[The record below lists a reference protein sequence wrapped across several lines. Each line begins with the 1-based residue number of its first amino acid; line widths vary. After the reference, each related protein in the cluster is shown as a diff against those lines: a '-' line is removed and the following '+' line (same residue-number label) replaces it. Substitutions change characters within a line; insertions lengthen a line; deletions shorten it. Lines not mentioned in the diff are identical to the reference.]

1 MELPES
7 ADIPFAVRLPGF
19 HGGIEIS
26 KRLAAIIGYDGQ
38 A

>member
-1 MELPES
+1 MEL
-7 ADIPFAVRLPGF
+7 AKGIDIPFTVRLPGF
-19 HGGIEIS
+19 HGGIAIG

>member
-7 ADIPFAVRLPGF
+7 ADIPFTVCLSGF
-19 HGGIEIS
+19 YSHIEIG